1 MLRKNRQ
8 LLVILSIFIV
18 FLWANGHQKGASL
31 PLLGAE
37 CTSGML
43 NGDAPEYANPFPIE
57 NYSNAYDKL
66 ITAKRTIIR
75 LTYVECKLSNC

>member
-43 NGDAPEYANPFPIE
+43 NGDAPEYAFVSKTDI
-57 NYSNAYDKL
+57 SFIRKL
-66 ITAKRTIIR
+66 YGII
-75 LTYVECKLSNC
+75 N

>member
-1 MLRKNRQ
+1 MLRKIVHFMGTSCFRTDMLRKNRQ

-43 NGDAPEYANPFPIE
+43 NGDAPEYANNKGYI
-57 NYSNAYDKL
+57 
-66 ITAKRTIIR
+66 
-75 LTYVECKLSNC
+75 

>member
-43 NGDAPEYANPFPIE
+43 NGDAPEYAP
-57 NYSNAYDKL
+57 DWDL
-66 ITAKRTIIR
+66 ISRPELKGESMRR
-75 LTYVECKLSNC
+75 KK

>member
-18 FLWANGHQKGASL
+18 FLWANGPQKGASL

-43 NGDAPEYANPFPIE
+43 NGDAPEYAGTVQNIGYTELWKQPQ
-57 NYSNAYDKL
+57 
-66 ITAKRTIIR
+66 
-75 LTYVECKLSNC
+75 

>member
-43 NGDAPEYANPFPIE
+43 NGDAPEYANNKGYI
-57 NYSNAYDKL
+57 
-66 ITAKRTIIR
+66 
-75 LTYVECKLSNC
+75 

>member
-43 NGDAPEYANPFPIE
+43 NGDAPEYA
-57 NYSNAYDKL
+57 
-66 ITAKRTIIR
+66 
-75 LTYVECKLSNC
+75 YVQLSNKVAGKGEDVFKANPDEEYDCKI